1 MLQFTQLQGERS
13 TVLKK
18 KEVALIAF
26 LTAAALLLWG
36 GLTIH
41 SKNKNE
47 MIHITVD
54 GEEYGTWSLSKDG
67 TIKIGETN
75 VCEIKDG
82 KVRMIKADCP
92 DHLCMKQ
99 APVDKN
105 GGMIACLPNKVI
117 IEGKGTPD
125 SAQGSGAAAGD

>member
-1 MLQFTQLQGERS
+1 MLQFTQLQGKRS

-18 KEVALIAF
+18 KETALIA
-26 LTAAALLLWG
+26 LLLSAAILLWG
-36 GLTIH
+36 GLTLLD
-41 SKNKNE
+41 KRKGE

-54 GEEYGTWSLSKDG
+54 GEEYGTWSLLKNE
-67 TIKIGETN
+67 TIEIGETN

-82 KVRMIKADCP
+82 KVRMIKATCP

-99 APVDKN
+99 SPVDKN
-105 GGMIACLPNKVI
+105 GGMIVCLPNKVI

-125 SAQGSGAAAGD
+125 SAQTSGVAAVN

>member
-1 MLQFTQLQGERS
+1 MLQFTQLQEERS

-18 KEVALIAF
+18 KEIALIAF

-47 MIHITVD
+47 LIHITVD

-67 TIKIGETN
+67 TIQIGETN

-99 APVDKN
+99 SPVDKN
-105 GGMIACLPNKVI
+105 GGMIVCLPNKVI

-125 SAQGSGAAAGD
+125 SAQDSGTAAGN